1 MDSVKRM
8 YVGGAMKMQD
18 GFYLAKLNDGSVE
31 VVDISDSGVMRTGVS
46 GRYLQC
52 EFNPDFGP
60 NPKPIE
66 KPEWL
71 K

>member
-1 MDSVKRM
+1 MELEN
-8 YVGGAMKMQD
+8 
-18 GFYLAKLNDGSVE
+18 GFYWARLKDGSVE
-31 VVDISDSGVMRTGVS
+31 VVEVSSNGVMRAGLG

-52 EFNPDFGP
+52 EFETDFGP